1 MNQEEIFKK
10 INESELI
17 IDLYKVK
24 YRTKKLKDGTSKI
37 VLHFDDIQYGDDVK
51 KEMEENFHRVFKFC
65 EKRGMF
71 RNQYFRCFRFWL
83 RGTDFGFQFSGM
95 GDAYWK
101 VVAERKNDR
110 SPLSNKISFDKI
122 FSSVSE
128 ELKIKILL
136 EVDLFTALGSKIES

>member
-1 MNQEEIFKK
+1 LNQEEIFKK

-65 EKRGMF
+65 EKRGMEKGLP
-71 RNQYFRCFRFWL
+71 RNQ
-83 RGTDFGFQFSGM
+83 
-95 GDAYWK
+95 
-101 VVAERKNDR
+101 
-110 SPLSNKISFDKI
+110 
-122 FSSVSE
+122 
-128 ELKIKILL
+128 
-136 EVDLFTALGSKIES
+136 